1 MNLLAR
7 TTSSASTCSWT
18 CSFTCNTHYSWN
30 FRNIKTCN
38 KSTVLVFWLVL
49 VSGTNYNLSFYA
61 TFLYWLGVC
70 GIFIHF
76 LADLFKISQFLV
88 DFWKTQFE
96 KKPSIALILRRC
108 HSSVSQRAHTCL
120 VWQTFLINGTLLTL
134 FLRSVIFCH
143 VPLLAWRHW
152 NLYSLFS
159 WFVQDQPLYWWT
171 LGKPSSKKLLVIK
184 IRPHSSLRRPHS
196 SVSQRATHV

>member
-1 MNLLAR
+1 MKDTPFSTLFLGSVILCHVPLLAWR
-7 TTSSASTCSWT
+7 QWNLYSLFSW
-18 CSFTCNTHYSWN
+18 F
-30 FRNIKTCN
+30 
-38 KSTVLVFWLVL
+38 VQDQP
-49 VSGTNYNLSFYA
+49 
-61 TFLYWLGVC
+61 
-70 GIFIHF
+70 IFGG
-76 LADLFKISQFLV
+76 LLKNPV
-88 DFWKTQFE
+88 W

-120 VWQTFLINGTLLTL
+120 VWQTFLMNGTLLTL

-159 WFVQDQPLYWWT
+159 WYVQDQPIYWWT
-171 LGKPSSKKLLVIK
+171 LGKPSSKILLVIK